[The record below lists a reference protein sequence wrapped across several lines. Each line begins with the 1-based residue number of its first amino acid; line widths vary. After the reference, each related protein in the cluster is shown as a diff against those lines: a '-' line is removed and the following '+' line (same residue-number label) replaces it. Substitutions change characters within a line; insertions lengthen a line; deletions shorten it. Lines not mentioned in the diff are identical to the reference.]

1 MDRRKFSQLI
11 LSATAGLSVSAF
23 SNAAD
28 LMYSDRLGEVLPRRK
43 LGGTN
48 ESITMLGLG
57 GAHIVW
63 ANEKEA
69 QRVIETALEGGIR
82 FFDTA
87 EGYGDGL
94 SERRYGKFLTPKYR
108 EDVFLM
114 TKTGAY
120 TAKEARK
127 HLEGSL
133 RRMDTDY
140 IDLWQIHA
148 IETYEDVDNRIKN
161 EILEVMHEAKESGK
175 VRYVGFTGHA
185 HPNVHLRMIERS
197 QDQLRYD
204 ACQMPV
210 NVMDASFQSFIKN
223 VMPVLINNQTGI
235 LAMKTLAEGRF
246 FKEKIENENY
256 RNSHDAVIPDRM
268 SIQDALYYVWSLPV
282 STVITGAE
290 RVEYLEDKIAYARS
304 FSKLTNQQ
312 MMDLTDKVVDLVD
325 FAVEEYKRN
334 DDNI

>member
-11 LSATAGLSVSAF
+11 ISATAGLSMPYLSKATDIVR
-23 SNAAD
+23 
-28 LMYSDRLGEVLPRRK
+28 SDRLGDVLPKRR
-43 LGGTN
+43 LGKTD
-48 ESITMLGLG
+48 EYITMLGLG
-57 GAHIVW
+57 GAHIAW
-63 ANEKEA
+63 ANEAEA
-69 QRVIETALEGGIR
+69 QKVIETALEGGIR

-94 SERRYGKFLTPKYR
+94 SESRYGKYLTPKYR

-120 TAKEARK
+120 EASEARE

-133 RRMDTDY
+133 RRMKTDY
-140 IDLWQIHA
+140 IDLWQVHA
-148 IETYEDVDNRIKN
+148 IETHKDVENRVSN
-161 EILEVMHEAKESGK
+161 EILEVMTEAKDSGK

-185 HPNVHLRMIERS
+185 HPEVHLRMLDLS
-197 QDQLRYD
+197 NKKLNYD

-210 NVMDASFQSFIKN
+210 NVMDANFQSFIKN
-223 VMPVLINNQTGI
+223 VMPVLIKNQTGI

-246 FKEKIENENY
+246 FKDNIESESY
-256 RNSHDAVIPDRM
+256 RNTHDAVIPDRI

-282 STVITGAE
+282 STIITGAE
-290 RVEYLEDKIAYARS
+290 KVEFVIDKIAYARS
-304 FSKLTNQQ
+304 FSKLTEQQ
-312 MMDLTDKVVDLVD
+312 MKDLTDKVVDLVD

-334 DDNI
+334 DDEI